1 MPAISDGFL
10 LTLAS
15 ISAGLIGLFLVG
27 MTFYIQTGY
36 DRPERSR
43 HVVEPYFRAA
53 TTITF
58 IAYSVPMAVSLTLVA
73 LPLIWSQLLFALL
86 VIGLIVV
93 NVTTVSTVRAVQRE
107 TGLSLLTMIEVV
119 GTVAILAMIV
129 LPLATGG
136 LSPTREDLA
145 PSLLIGLAI
154 AFLGTCV
161 LVLTLFDIASFE
173 RTDASDHVTSDH
185 ETNGAEPS

>member
-1 MPAISDGFL
+1 MPPTSDALL

-27 MTFYIQTGY
+27 MTLYIQTGY
-36 DRPERSR
+36 DRSERSR

-53 TTITF
+53 TTITL
-58 IAYSVPMAVSLTLVA
+58 IAYAVPMGVSLTLVA
-73 LPLIWSQLLFALL
+73 LPPIWSRILFAVL

-107 TGLSLLTMIEVV
+107 TGLSLLTMIEAV
-119 GTVAILAMIV
+119 GSVAVVAIVV

-136 LSPTREDLA
+136 LSPAREDLVPA
-145 PSLLIGLAI
+145 LLISLAV

-161 LVLTLFDIASFE
+161 LVLTLFDIARLE
-173 RTDASDHVTSDH
+173 RTVASGDVSSDH
-185 ETNGAEPS
+185 EGPGADGS